1 MALPEMTYVRAKSLD
16 EACKYASENSA
27 RTAVMAGGTDVIL
40 QTKELVLQNMGID
53 TLLDIKE
60 IPGLNRLD
68 FVEGEGLKIGSL
80 TKLYDIQSSEI
91 VKEHIP
97 AVADAA
103 HYVASPQVRRKG
115 TMAGNICNASPSADT
130 ASILLAMNAVIKTH
144 SVKGDREIPMSE
156 FFQGFKKTAI
166 DKEAGEIVTEI
177 DIPEL
182 KKGEGS
188 AYFKHAIRK
197 AMDLAIIGVA
207 AWVHMDGNKI
217 EDVRLAVGGA
227 AITPIRLPEAEA
239 ILKGNEL
246 SDELLEK
253 AGVKASQEISPIS
266 DVRASAEYR
275 TDMVRVYTKRAVNK
289 AVETMR

>member
-207 AWVHMDGNKI
+207 AWVRMDGNKI

>member
-27 RTAVMAGGTDVIL
+27 RTAVIAGGTDV
-40 QTKELVLQNMGID
+40 VLQNMGID

-97 AVADAA
+97 AVAYAA

-207 AWVHMDGNKI
+207 AWVRMDGNKI